1 MFDISFVELMLIGVV
16 ALLVLGPEKLP
27 GAARTLGGF
36 IRRARSS
43 WTQVRGEIERELAA
57 EELKRSMQKTAR
69 EFDLSKDIGSIV
81 DPLKRS
87 TTNPPAAER
96 TDAPPPAHD

>member
-16 ALLVLGPEKLP
+16 ALLVLGPERLP

-43 WTQVRGEIERELAA
+43 WTSVRGEIERELAA
-57 EELKRSMQKTAR
+57 EELKASMKKAAR
-69 EFDLSKDIGSIV
+69 EFDLSRDLN
-81 DPLKRS
+81 D
-87 TTNPPAAER
+87 AAESIAKPSV
-96 TDAPPPAHD
+96 APPKPADTPPQAHD

>member
-16 ALLVLGPEKLP
+16 ALLVLGPERLP

-43 WTQVRGEIERELAA
+43 WTSVRGEIERELAA
-57 EELKRSMQKTAR
+57 EELKASMQKAAR
-69 EFDLSKDIGSIV
+69 EFDLSRDLGNVTEAITKPGV
-81 DPLKRS
+81 
-87 TTNPPAAER
+87 
-96 TDAPPPAHD
+96 APPKPADTPPQAHD

>member
-27 GAARTLGGF
+27 GAARTLGGL

-43 WTQVRGEIERELAA
+43 WSNVRGEIERELAA
-57 EELKRSMQKTAR
+57 EELKRSMQKVAR
-69 EFDLSKDIGSIV
+69 EFDLSQDLNSVSDAVAKPGVPPSAEAEGSAR
-81 DPLKRS
+81 PH
-87 TTNPPAAER
+87 E
-96 TDAPPPAHD
+96 

>member
-81 DPLKRS
+81 DPLSK
-87 TTNPPAAER
+87 PAATPAPPGR
-96 TDAPPPAHD
+96 DATPPAHD